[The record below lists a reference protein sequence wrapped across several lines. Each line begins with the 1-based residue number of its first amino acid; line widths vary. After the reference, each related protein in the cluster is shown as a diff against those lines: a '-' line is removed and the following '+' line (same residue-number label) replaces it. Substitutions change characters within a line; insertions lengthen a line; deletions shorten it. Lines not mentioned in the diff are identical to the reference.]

1 MKGWRTGWN
10 GDAGPDDR
18 VLRARGGNVRFV
30 LPWFDD
36 FWEEPSKAFQEFS
49 LVCLKLLL
57 LEDQGPKVAV

>member
-1 MKGWRTGWN
+1 M
-10 GDAGPDDR
+10 
-18 VLRARGGNVRFV
+18 RFV

-49 LVCLKLLL
+49 LVCLRLLL